1 MRRPR
6 LNILRTF
13 EAAGRRLSFSLAAEE
28 LNISQA
34 AVSQQMRQL
43 EAYLGAALFVRHH
56 RRLSLTGT
64 GQAYL
69 DAVHQALDR
78 LDAVTDQLF
87 PDRPHQI
94 VTLRCTSSVA
104 TLWLAPQLGSFQK
117 RHPDV
122 DLRIRTLDRDYG
134 DRNSSRT
141 DLEIVIS
148 SEDTTDLHTRKLLTS
163 TIMPVCSPK
172 LLSRRARPN
181 QPADVL
187 AFELIHVLGYDDDW
201 HRWFRRHRLHDVAV
215 PRGLSVD
222 GSLIAIEAAQ
232 RGDGI
237 MLGRRPFIDPH
248 LRSGELVEAFA
259 EPFHL
264 YADYCL
270 RQRPRAKGR
279 RVSELVAR
287 WLADLAAREP
297 VTDHRPPYSN
307 HRRY

>member
-6 LNILRTF
+6 LNVLRTF

-43 EAYLGAALFVRHH
+43 EAYLDTPLFVRHH
-56 RRLSLTGT
+56 RRLSMTST

-69 DAVHQALDR
+69 GAVHEALDR
-78 LDAVTDQLF
+78 LDTVTDQLF
-87 PDRPHQI
+87 PGRPHQI
-94 VTLRCTSSVA
+94 VTLRSTSSVA

-117 RHPDV
+117 RHPDI
-122 DLRIRTLDRDYG
+122 DLRIRTLDQDYG
-134 DRNSSRT
+134 DRNSSRADPRA
-141 DLEIVIS
+141 DLEIVIL
-148 SEDTTDLHTRKLLTS
+148 SEGTTGPHARKLLTS
-163 TIMPVCSPK
+163 TITPVCSPK
-172 LLSRRARPN
+172 LLSCGTRPN

-187 AFELIHVLGYDDDW
+187 AFELIHVLGYDDYW
-201 HRWFRRHRLHDVAV
+201 HRWFRKPRLHDVAV

-264 YADYCL
+264 HADYCL
-270 RQRPRAKGR
+270 RQWPRTKGR
-279 RVSELVAR
+279 RARELVAS
-287 WLADLAAREP
+287 WLAELAAREP
-297 VTDHRPPYSN
+297 AT
-307 HRRY
+307 RRRAP